1 MNNELS
7 QEQVGLVGLYT
18 SRGSSNV
25 ISDLPNIGK
34 DPSANSEMKK
44 NLVALD
50 HARLSQEI
58 VNSLNLSS
66 RLSRYEQSVKDL
78 IHPDQ

>member
-18 SRGSSNV
+18 SKV
-25 ISDLPNIGK
+25 SDLPNIGK
-34 DPSANSEMKK
+34 DPSANFELKE

-50 HARLSQEI
+50 QSRLSQEL
-58 VNSLNLSS
+58 VSSLNLSA
-66 RLSRYEQSVKDL
+66 RLSRYDQSVKDL
-78 IHPDQ
+78 IHPD